1 MSCKSC
7 IFYNE
12 FSEEFPRVI
21 GVCGLAFFDI
31 IYNCIPNECMLDN
44 GKCHNYKRYSKKKY
58 VEYSVK
64 IKDIKEMK
72 LNK

>member
-1 MSCKSC
+1 
-7 IFYNE
+7 
-12 FSEEFPRVI
+12 
-21 GVCGLAFFDI
+21 
-31 IYNCIPNECMLDN
+31 MLDN

-64 IKDIKEMK
+64 IKDIKEIK